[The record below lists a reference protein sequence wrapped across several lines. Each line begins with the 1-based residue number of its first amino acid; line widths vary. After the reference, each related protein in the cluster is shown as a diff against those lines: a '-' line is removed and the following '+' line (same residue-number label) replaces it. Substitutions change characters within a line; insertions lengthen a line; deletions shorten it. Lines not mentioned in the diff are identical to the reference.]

1 MMWNPLRRDPNPPF
15 QLHPRTLQHTASL
28 LLTTLFRL
36 VVIAWIVALGSRNP
50 MAVSGA
56 IHLSFAW
63 IVLYARIPQ

>member
-1 MMWNPLRRDPNPPF
+1 
-15 QLHPRTLQHTASL
+15 
-28 LLTTLFRL
+28 LFRL